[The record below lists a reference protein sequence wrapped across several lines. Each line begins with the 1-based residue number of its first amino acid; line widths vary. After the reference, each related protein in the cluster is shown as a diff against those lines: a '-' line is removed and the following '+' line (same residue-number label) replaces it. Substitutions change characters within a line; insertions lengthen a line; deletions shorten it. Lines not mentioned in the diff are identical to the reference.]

1 MSQHLQARETTVTGI
16 LGETNHFLLCALSL
30 LFDSVE
36 TAVLQDTFLYC
47 THICQGAE
55 FSLFTI
61 KSLFKHVTKVA
72 ARQKS

>member
-1 MSQHLQARETTVTGI
+1 MLQHSQAQKTIITRI

-30 LFDSVE
+30 LFNSVE
-36 TAVLQDTFLYC
+36 TAALQDTFLYC